1 MVKVMAES
9 LSVAAGAAGG
19 ASRSIQ
25 EAFQQRI
32 AQQSAS
38 GDQAPVQAAEQ
49 SVTARAIEANGQ
61 TPRVD
66 ASQQATDASRV
77 SVSQEAI
84 ARLASERASGVAEAI
99 AGNAAAPTAQDDA
112 APPGVVP
119 SQSLRGQIDELLGDR
134 APGSSVASAARE
146 QSPGSQAV
154 GQSVARVATESSGP
168 SAVARQQAEDVRAEN
183 QSNPSSVGGGVEV
196 SGRNR
201 ITPQQ

>member
-66 ASQQATDASRV
+66 ASQQATDTSRV

-84 ARLASERASGVAEAI
+84 ARLASERASGVADTT
-99 AGNAAAPTAQDDA
+99 AAPTAQDDA

-134 APGSSVASAARE
+134 APGSSVASVARE
-146 QSPGSQAV
+146 QSPESQPV
-154 GQSVARVATESSGP
+154 GQSVARVATESSGL
-168 SAVARQQAEDVRAEN
+168 SAVARRQAEDVRAEN